1 LTLRELVART
11 ARRFARAHLHFGHG
25 TDNPRDEAA
34 YLVLRALKLPF
45 EAGLDRPLSALEMA
59 RVDSLVEKRIRERV
73 PVAYLLRE
81 AWLDRHAFYVDRRV
95 IIPRSHIAE
104 LLREGLRPWLRQP
117 VSRVLDLC
125 TGSGCLA
132 ILAAHA
138 FARARVDA
146 SDLSVAALAVAQ
158 RNVAQYRLQRR
169 VALIR
174 SDLYASLGKKRYDLI
189 LANPPYVTTAAMRKL
204 SAEYRYEPGIA
215 LAGGRNGLEFISRI
229 LAGAP
234 DHLAHGGL
242 LVCEVGDNRAAV
254 EAHHGR
260 MALVWP
266 KDEVFIF
273 LASRTAAVS
282 RTPPTRPR
290 GK

>member
-1 LTLRELVART
+1 MKLQELLRQTERRLAAAR
-11 ARRFARAHLHFGHG
+11 LHYGHG

-34 YLVLRALKLPF
+34 YLVLRGLGLPF
-45 EAGLDRPLSALEMA
+45 DCDLAIEVTKRQNH
-59 RVDSLVEKRIRERV
+59 RVESLLRKRIRDRV

-95 IIPRSHIAE
+95 IIPRSHIAA

-132 ILAAHA
+132 ILAARA

-158 RNVAQYRLQRR
+158 RNVAQYRLQQR

-215 LAGGRNGLEFISRI
+215 LAGGGNGLEFISRI

-260 MALVWP
+260 MALAWP

-273 LASRTAAVS
+273 PDSRTAAVS